1 MIPILYE
8 SDEIN
13 FISNGIGRLR
23 DCIRCEVTEERNGI
37 YECEFE
43 YPVTG
48 QHFNDITCGRII
60 AVEHDET
67 GDVQPFDIIS
77 YTRPLNG
84 VVTFHAQHISY
95 RQKGITVIA
104 SSGSGGRSL
113 PGIFATLKSGWPSN
127 PFSYYS
133 DISGQRRVAAFDLTP
148 RTARQLL
155 GGVEGS
161 ILDAFGGEYEWDK
174 FQVNLWKAR
183 GTPKDY
189 TIRYGVNLLEFQE
202 ELDSSE
208 VFDACIPYWKGEDD
222 LVLADPAM
230 ITSGDTPLGGRTV
243 CVPLDVTDQ
252 FEEKPTQQQVT
263 AAGTTYMNGSRPYLP
278 SQNISVNFVRLQDSD
293 EYDEYAVLQK
303 CSLCDSVKVV
313 FPIYGVTGS
322 FKIVKV
328 VWDVLLERYVEMELG
343 NLYTTLSQALG
354 ISGIQASADQANRN
368 VAGVWGTAADA
379 QATAT
384 AASQAAAAAQASA
397 TSASEAAT
405 TAWNHADEAHQA
417 AYYAQE
423 SANQARESAIS
434 ANTSANNA
442 LIQLSVVEDVAGTLR
457 WISEHGDYVLTN
469 DDHVY
474 SDTVYFIKQ
483 GGDYIPIA
491 SPDPSKNP
499 SAEGWYIL
507 DVTQSTTDYIMSHLA
522 VTSYGLWVL
531 PVNNLAEH
539 YLKDSDDNLIIDS
552 NGDEIVDFSDDP
564 QNANGYKVLLSGGTD
579 NPDFPVGLSIY
590 NDEGAVVARYGL
602 EIILGNKDG
611 GEGYAL
617 YDYHSMQLYPPG
629 GTTPYFHVSDL
640 RNRDGIATLTEP
652 FQVVKNTS
660 FTYTTISLRAY
671 PVEILKVEV
680 DGVDVTGD
688 SSVYTQHTATLQAH
702 MLDFY
707 FAALPNDVNDVSV
720 TFTTEEAII
729 AYTFGRRR
737 DTGEWPTGIG
747 NFSLAEGKNTIA
759 AGDYAHAE
767 GLQAEAVGYA
777 SHSEGQN
784 TRAVGSYSHAQNY
797 QTIAG
802 YSEQTV
808 IGKYNDNKPNNAF
821 EIGNGSYSDRSN
833 AFEVDWDGTVDASTG
848 YTIKG
853 RTPIVI
859 ETVYDDD
866 IDVGINAVYTW
877 NKTGLSKSGYTL
889 AGIVGFYISNAT
901 NNGGYSS
908 YCYPYYYRVSAADTI
923 TAQIRNIGTNTSATA
938 NDVKAARIKVSANIL
953 WVADGLI

>member
-148 RTARQLL
+148 RTVRQLL

-263 AAGTTYMNGSRPYLP
+263 AAGTTYMNGSRSYLP
-278 SQNISVNFVRLQDSD
+278 SQTISINFVRLQDSD
-293 EYDEYAVLQK
+293 EYEEYADLQK
-303 CSLCDSVKVV
+303 CALCDSVKVV
-313 FPIYGVTGS
+313 FPMYGVTGS

-328 VWDVLLERYVEMELG
+328 VWDVLLERYISMELG

-354 ISGIQASADQANRN
+354 IGGIQASADQANRN
-368 VAGVWGTAADA
+368 VAGAWGTAASAQSTASAASETAASA
-379 QATAT
+379 QASA
-384 AASQAAAAAQASA
+384 ASASQAATAAQASA
-397 TSASEAAT
+397 GEAFTAAT
-405 TAWNHADEAHQA
+405 EAKA
-417 AYYAQE
+417 SAV
-423 SANQARESAIS
+423 SAN
-434 ANTSANNA
+434 NSANNA
-442 LIQLSVVEDVAGTLR
+442 LVQLGIVEDVAGTLR
-457 WISEHGDYVLTN
+457 WISEHGDYVLTT
-469 DDHVY
+469 DTTVH
-474 SDTVYFIKQ
+474 SGTVYFVYEH
-483 GGDYIPIA
+483 GDYVPIA
-491 SPDPSKNP
+491 SPDPSANP
-499 SAEGWYIL
+499 SANGWYIL
-507 DVTQSTTDYIMSHLA
+507 DVTQSTTDYIMAHLA
-522 VTSYGLWVL
+522 VTSAGLWVL
-531 PVNNLAEH
+531 PVNALAPH
-539 YLKDSDDNLIIDS
+539 DLVDSQGNQLVDS
-552 NGDEIVDFSDDP
+552 SNNPLVDFSTDP
-564 QNANGYKVLLSGGTD
+564 EHASGYKVLLSGTGM
-579 NPDFPVGLSIY
+579 SIY
-590 NDEGAVVARYGL
+590 NDEGAVVA
-602 EIILGNKDG
+602 
-611 GEGYAL
+611 
-617 YDYHSMQLYPPG
+617 DY
-629 GTTPYFHVSDL
+629 GTT
-640 RNRDGIATLTEP
+640 
-652 FQVVKNTS
+652 
-660 FTYTTISLRAY
+660 TTIGEATGNNVHIDSESVNIREGSTVLAKFDGDGLTLKDANGDILAEFSRMSAGGDARIDLKSTRYNPQTYLSAERLSVDLFGDNAEGQQWAADMGMNGVYKAAYTHYGIMYNGSGY
-671 PVEILKVEV
+671 PVGTLRE
-680 DGVDVTGD
+680 
-688 SSVYTQHTATLQAH
+688 SSDTSTTAASSTWELGT
-702 MLDFY
+702 
-707 FAALPNDVNDVSV
+707 SV
-720 TFTTEEAII
+720 TVEDGLWLVI
-729 AYTFGRRR
+729 FG
-737 DTGEWPTGIG
+737 GAFG
-747 NFSLAEGKNTIA
+747 A
-759 AGDYAHAE
+759 
-767 GLQAEAVGYA
+767 
-777 SHSEGQN
+777 
-784 TRAVGSYSHAQNY
+784 
-797 QTIAG
+797 
-802 YSEQTV
+802 
-808 IGKYNDNKPNNAF
+808 NDNGMRQIAVRT
-821 EIGNGSYSDRSN
+821 SS
-833 AFEVDWDGTVDASTG
+833 ST
-848 YTIKG
+848 
-853 RTPIVI
+853 
-859 ETVYDDD
+859 
-866 IDVGINAVYTW
+866 
-877 NKTGLSKSGYTL
+877 S
-889 AGIVGFYISNAT
+889 
-901 NNGGYSS
+901 
-908 YCYPYYYRVSAADTI
+908 I
-923 TAQIRNIGTNTSATA
+923 TTTRK
-938 NDVKAARIKVSANIL
+938 DIKVAAVPSSTQTCVHSARLIRTTTTTTLYEFFYQNSGSSLTIYPDLVAIKIL
-953 WVADGLI
+953 